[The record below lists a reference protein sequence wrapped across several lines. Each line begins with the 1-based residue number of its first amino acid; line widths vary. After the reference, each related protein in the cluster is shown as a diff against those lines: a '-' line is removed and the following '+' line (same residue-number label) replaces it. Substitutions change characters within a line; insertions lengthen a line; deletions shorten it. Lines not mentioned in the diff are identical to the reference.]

1 MKQKGLFNPTPRQK
15 EREMEILQ
23 KRTLKELKAKNRA
36 LEAEVSNLREALEVV
51 LYLFR
56 ENSSRWKSI
65 NDTGKE
71 KGKRGK

>member
-1 MKQKGLFNPTPRQK
+1 
-15 EREMEILQ
+15 MEILQ

-56 ENSSRWKSI
+56 ENSSSWKSI

-71 KGKRGK
+71 KGKR

>member
-1 MKQKGLFNPTPRQK
+1 
-15 EREMEILQ
+15 MEILQ